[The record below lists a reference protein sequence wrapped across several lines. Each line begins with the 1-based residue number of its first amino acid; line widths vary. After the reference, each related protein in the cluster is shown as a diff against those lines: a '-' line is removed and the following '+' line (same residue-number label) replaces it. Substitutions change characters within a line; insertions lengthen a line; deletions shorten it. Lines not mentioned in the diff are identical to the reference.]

1 MSYFIPPMK
10 GQGGGYMFDL
20 DLWREIISA
29 LKKNRMRSFM
39 TAFGVFWGIF
49 MLIVMS
55 GAGKALENGVLDGV
69 KAFATNSAFFWTER
83 TSVPFAGFQRGRRW
97 HYETTDIQYIRDNV
111 KEVEYLSP
119 RLFGNEQAGNNTI
132 RGERTGA
139 YQVYGDYPDYF
150 KIDKWTTNKGR
161 LINEIDMLQERK
173 VCDIGERVEEVMF
186 AKGENPIGQYL
197 KINGVYFQVVG
208 VIHAE
213 TRINI
218 GGGKKEETIIIPY
231 TTMQK
236 AYNFGNVVYFFS
248 VTAQKGTKVSDLED
262 KLKVLLKAR
271 HKIAP
276 EDLQAIGSFN
286 IEKEFIKFS
295 SLFLGIQVLT
305 WIVGIGTLL
314 AGVIGVSNIMLVII
328 KERTQEIGIQRAIGA
343 TPATV
348 IKHIVAES
356 VFLTVM
362 AGYIGLSLGVGVL
375 EILNRILLQAG
386 DKMFFR
392 NPHVNLTMGLA
403 SLAVLVVS
411 GIIAGLIPA
420 KRAVS
425 IKPIDAIRD
434 ES

>member
-1 MSYFIPPMK
+1 
-10 GQGGGYMFDL
+10 MFDL
-20 DLWREIISA
+20 DLWTEIISA
-29 LKKNRMRSFM
+29 LKKNRLRSFM

-49 MLIVMS
+49 MLIIMS
-55 GAGKALENGVLDGV
+55 GAGRALENGVMDGV
-69 KAFATNSAFFWTER
+69 RAFASNSAFFWTER
-83 TSVPFAGFQRGRRW
+83 TSVPYKGFQRGRGW
-97 HYETTDIQYIRDNV
+97 NYENTDIQYLRDNV
-111 KEVEYLSP
+111 KEIASLSP
-119 RLFGNEQAGNNTI
+119 RLFGNRQVGNNTF
-132 RGERTGA
+132 RGERFGA
-139 YQVYGDYPDYF
+139 FNVFGDHPDYF
-150 KIDKWTTNKGR
+150 KIDQWTPIKGR
-161 LINEIDMLQERK
+161 LINEIDMIQERK
-173 VCDIGERVEEVMF
+173 VCNIGERVVEVMF
-186 AKGENPIGQYL
+186 GKDEDPIGQYL
-197 KINGVYFQVVG
+197 KITGVYFQVVG
-208 VIHAE
+208 VIHPE

-218 GGGKKEETIIIPY
+218 GGGKKEETIIIPFS
-231 TTMQK
+231 TMQT
-236 AYNFGNVVYFFS
+236 AYNYGNVVHFFS
-248 VTAQKGTKVSDLED
+248 VTSQKGYKVSDLEE
-262 KLKVLLKAR
+262 KIKMILKER

-276 EDLQAIGSFN
+276 DDLQAIGSFN
-286 IEKEFIKFS
+286 IEKEFVKFS

-375 EILNRILLQAG
+375 EILNRILQSAG
-386 DKMFFR
+386 DKVFFR
-392 NPHVNLTMGLA
+392 NPEVNLTMALSALG
-403 SLAVLVVS
+403 VLVIA

-434 ES
+434 EG

>member
-1 MSYFIPPMK
+1 
-10 GQGGGYMFDL
+10 MFDI
-20 DLWREIISA
+20 DLWSEIVSA

-49 MLIVMS
+49 MLIIMS

-69 KAFATNSAFFWTER
+69 RAFATNSAFFWTER
-83 TSVPFAGFQRGRRW
+83 TSVPYAGFQRGRRW
-97 HYETTDIQYIRDNV
+97 EYDNTDIQYIRDNV

-119 RLFGNEQAGNNTI
+119 RLFGWQQGGNNTI

-139 YQVYGDYPDYF
+139 FNVYGDYPDYF
-150 KIDKWTTNKGR
+150 KIDRWTPIKGR
-161 LINEIDMLQERK
+161 LINEIDILQERK
-173 VCDIGERVEEVMF
+173 VCNIGERVVELMF
-186 AKGENPIGQYL
+186 AKDENPIGQYI
-197 KINGVYFQVVG
+197 KVSGVYFQVVG

-218 GGGKKEETIIIPY
+218 GGGKKEETIIIPFS
-231 TTMQK
+231 TMQT
-236 AYNFGNVVYFFS
+236 AYNYGNIVHFFS
-248 VTAQKGTKVSDLED
+248 VTSQKGYKVSDLED
-262 KLKVLLKAR
+262 KLKKILKER

-286 IEKEFIKFS
+286 IEKEFVKFS
-295 SLFLGIQVLT
+295 QLFLGIQVLT

-343 TPATV
+343 TPV
-348 IKHIVAES
+348 VIIKHIVAES

-375 EILNRILLQAG
+375 EILNRILESGG
-386 DKMFFR
+386 DELFFR
-392 NPHVNLTMGLA
+392 NPHVDLTMGLSA
-403 SLAVLVVS
+403 LGVLVIS

-420 KRAVS
+420 KRAIS

>member
-1 MSYFIPPMK
+1 
-10 GQGGGYMFDL
+10 MFDL
-20 DLWREIISA
+20 DLWNEIISA
-29 LKKNRMRSFM
+29 LKKNRLRSFM

-49 MLIVMS
+49 MLIIMS

-97 HYETTDIQYIRDNV
+97 NYENTDIQYIRDNV

-119 RLFGNEQAGNNTI
+119 RLFGWQQSGDNTI
-132 RGERTGA
+132 RGERTGSF
-139 YQVYGDYPDYF
+139 QTFGDYPDYF
-150 KIDKWTTNKGR
+150 KIDKWSVVKGR
-161 LINEIDMLQERK
+161 LINEIDILKERK
-173 VCDIGERVEEVMF
+173 VCVIGERVVEVMF
-186 AKGENPIGQYL
+186 AKDEDPIGEYL
-197 KINGVYFQVVG
+197 KISGVYFQVVG

-218 GGGKKEETIIIPY
+218 GGGKKEETIIIPFS
-231 TTMQK
+231 TMQT
-236 AYNFGNVVYFFS
+236 AYNYGNVVHFFS
-248 VTAQKGTKVSDLED
+248 VTSQKGTKVSELEE
-262 KLKVLLKAR
+262 KLKTILKDR

-295 SLFLGIQVLT
+295 ALFLGIQVLT

-343 TPATV
+343 TPVVV

-375 EILNRILLQAG
+375 EILNRILQSAG

-392 NPHVNLTMGLA
+392 NPEVNLTMALSA
-403 SLAVLVVS
+403 LAVLVVA

-434 ES
+434 EG

>member
-1 MSYFIPPMK
+1 
-10 GQGGGYMFDL
+10 MFDI
-20 DLWREIISA
+20 DLWSEIISA

-49 MLIVMS
+49 MLIIMS

-69 KAFATNSAFFWTER
+69 RAFATNSAFFWTER
-83 TSVPFAGFQRGRRW
+83 TSVPYAGFQRGRRW
-97 HYETTDIQYIRDNV
+97 NYENTDIQYIRENV

-119 RLFGNEQAGNNTI
+119 RLFGWQQGGNNTV
-132 RGERTGA
+132 RGIHNGA
-139 YQVYGDYPDYF
+139 FNVYGDYPDYF
-150 KIDKWTTNKGR
+150 KIDRWTPIKGR
-161 LINEIDMLQERK
+161 LINEIDILQSRK
-173 VCDIGERVEEVMF
+173 VCVIGERVVELMF
-186 AKGENPIGQYL
+186 TKDENPIGQYL
-197 KINGVYFQVVG
+197 KVSGVYFQVVG

-218 GGGKKEETIIIPY
+218 GGGKKEETIIIPFS
-231 TTMQK
+231 TMQT
-236 AYNFGNVVYFFS
+236 AYNYGNVVHFFS
-248 VTAQKGTKVSDLED
+248 VTSKPGTKVSDLEE
-262 KLKVLLKAR
+262 KLKKLLKGR
-271 HKIAP
+271 HKVAP
-276 EDLQAIGSFN
+276 GDLQAVGSFN

-295 SLFLGIQVLT
+295 ALFLGIQVLT

-375 EILNRILLQAG
+375 EILNRILQSQG

-392 NPHVNLTMGLA
+392 NPEVNLTMALSA
-403 SLAVLVVS
+403 LAVLVVA

-434 ES
+434 EG